1 VKDFLKRFRRNR
13 LALLGALLFVVLVI
27 LGILG
32 PTIAPHDYRV
42 QNLDKRLARPDAD
55 NWLGT
60 DQFGRDLFSR
70 LIVGTRVSLIIGLL
84 ATVLT
89 MVIGTVL
96 GLLSGFFR
104 GRVDSIIMRVT
115 DIMMCTPSLFIM
127 IVIVAL
133 FGPSLEK
140 TILVIG
146 LVNWTGAAR
155 LVRAETMSIRERGY
169 VEAAMASG
177 ASVGRMFK
185 KHVLPNVAA
194 PIIVWATLMLGRAI
208 LLEASLSYLGL
219 GAQPP
224 LPSWGN
230 MVSDGQKFLAFAWWQ
245 STFPGLAI
253 LITILA
259 VNLTGDGV
267 RDALDPRLLER

>member
-1 VKDFLKRFRRNR
+1 MTDFLKRFSKNK
-13 LALLGALLFVVLVI
+13 LAVFGGLLFFLLVMVGVL
-27 LGILG
+27 G
-32 PTIAPHDYRV
+32 THIAPYDYRV
-42 QNLDKRLARPDAD
+42 QNLDNRLAGPGSEH
-55 NWLGT
+55 WLGT

-84 ATVLT
+84 ATLLSVT
-89 MVIGTVL
+89 IGTVL
-96 GLLSGFFR
+96 GLMSGFFR
-104 GRVDSIIMRVT
+104 GRVDSAIMRFT

-140 TILVIG
+140 TIVVIG

-177 ASVGRMFK
+177 SSSARMFV
-185 KHVLPNVAA
+185 KHILPNVAA
-194 PIIVWATLMLGRAI
+194 SIIVWSTLMLGRAI
-208 LLEASLSYLGL
+208 LIEASLSYLGL

-230 MVSDGQKFLAFAWWQ
+230 MVSDGQKFLAFAWWE

-259 VNLTGDGV
+259 VNLMGDGV